1 MIALGRGQSSDA
13 GKEEAMCKCVLA
25 SWPTPVG
32 MVEGLEL
39 GKPLHPS
46 VFWLSAKPIRN
57 VSAS

>member
-39 GKPLHPS
+39 GKAP
-46 VFWLSAKPIRN
+46 
-57 VSAS
+57 ASICFLALR